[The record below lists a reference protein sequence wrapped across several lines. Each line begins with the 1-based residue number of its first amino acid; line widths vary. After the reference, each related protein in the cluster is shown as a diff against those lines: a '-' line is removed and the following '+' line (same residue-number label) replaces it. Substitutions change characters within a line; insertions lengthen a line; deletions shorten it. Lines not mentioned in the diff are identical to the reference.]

1 MSPPVSAVDALMS
14 PSGTHVGIM
23 DLVELPVPRPAK
35 TSVCYLLDS
44 EDTLDTSQDKDTAR
58 EVVPCSYRK
67 TRFE

>member
-1 MSPPVSAVDALMS
+1 MSPVSTVDALMS

-23 DLVELPVPRPAK
+23 DWVLSCRTLDPK
-35 TSVCYLLDS
+35 TSVYHLLDS
-44 EDTLDTSQDKDTAR
+44 EDTLDTSQDKDIAR